1 MKPSVELR
9 WFFSGMFTTAVK
21 DWFCGSELCKEEKS
35 RTDHYLVFPGSKS
48 VGLKIRDGKKLE
60 VKARVKEPEQFSLPG
75 GAIVGRLD
83 SWVKWSCDD
92 TEMAGRLADL
102 RFGDPL
108 WVSVIT
114 ERWLRKFHLDDQ
126 LLAEVDA
133 DSQPDRGCK
142 IELARVTP
150 PDSHW
155 WSLAF
160 ESFGPTPLPAD
171 VARTADH
178 FLKLLPHGLALAERD
193 SMSYPEWLSRIVG

>member
-1 MKPSVELR
+1 
-9 WFFSGMFTTAVK
+9 
-21 DWFCGSELCKEEKS
+21 
-35 RTDHYLVFPGSKS
+35 
-48 VGLKIRDGKKLE
+48 
-60 VKARVKEPEQFSLPG
+60 LPG

-83 SWVKWSCDD
+83 SWVKWSYDD
-92 TEMAGRLADL
+92 AEMAGRLADL

-142 IELARVTP
+142 IELARVTL
-150 PDSHW
+150 PDSQW

-193 SMSYPEWLSRIVG
+193 SMSYPEWLGRLSG